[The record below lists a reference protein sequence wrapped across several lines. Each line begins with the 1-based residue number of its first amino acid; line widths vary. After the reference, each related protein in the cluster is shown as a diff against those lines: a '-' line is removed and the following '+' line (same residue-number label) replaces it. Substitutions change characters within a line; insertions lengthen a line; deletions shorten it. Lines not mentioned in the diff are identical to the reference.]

1 MARPATAPQITAL
14 EALHRTTR
22 VYVEAWDGSSSWVD
36 LTALGGVQWVRSVT
50 WGETADRSVPSATI
64 QTQREVFEATLAPLV
79 QATPLLGPD
88 GRLRVACEVNGTGRV
103 EIMEGFLEEVDWG
116 GDEPVLSV
124 RIRDV
129 IMATIH
135 DTFIVEAFQSSGG
148 TLSAVIQELLT
159 EFAPDVLF
167 AAPDG
172 NPAGTFPAG
181 EVAPQS
187 LEDAIRGF
195 VDQAGWDVRR
205 RWDDGA
211 FKLVLLE
218 PVNPAV
224 AAPTAV
230 ATLDPIDY
238 WEVPAANFT
247 TRNRRARVVVRW
259 GSETEEGTV
268 TVTRDPAPT
277 GRPIRTAIFDERGNP
292 LSGASEAGA
301 IAFGETALAAL
312 DRSPT
317 SMRVALPMDWR
328 WEISDWI
335 VVSPNAVHNAANFPG
350 AVVGYECRIEP
361 GESESGGGSMQLDL
375 GGFFSGP
382 ITRWTLRQERTRLR
396 RQVESIVGTPVIP
409 PGVGAGDA
417 TLYYS
422 QPAATAG
429 FATASERDE
438 SLGGFISTT
447 RVTAF
452 GVNDIFPGV
461 TPAQLDSGVTLYSV
475 LFLANPN
482 ASLTWPAVRGW
493 IEAQPTLTGHTFA
506 FGLDPLGVVAL
517 ESGVAQAAEIADNTT
532 APAGVTFAAPDT
544 QAGGTVVGDLTARSC
559 IGVHVR
565 YTVTAGADAG
575 NAEASLCFASCSPSD
590 PGSS

>member
-1 MARPATAPQITAL
+1 MARPATSGQITAL

-22 VYVEAWDGSSSWVD
+22 VYVEAWDGDSSWVD

-50 WGETADRSVPSATI
+50 WGETADRTVPSATI
-64 QTQREVFEATLAPLV
+64 ETQREVFEASLAPLV
-79 QATPLLGPD
+79 QVDPLLGPD
-88 GRLRVACEVNGTGRV
+88 GRLRVAVEVDGTGRV

-116 GDEPVLSV
+116 GDEPVQSL

-159 EFAPDVLF
+159 EFAPGIAFV
-167 AAPDG
+167 APDG
-172 NPAGTFPAG
+172 NPSGTFPAG

-205 RWDDGA
+205 RWDDGS
-211 FKLVLLE
+211 FKLALIQ

-224 AAPTAV
+224 EAPTAV

-268 TVTRDPAPT
+268 TVTRDPPPV

-292 LSGASEAGA
+292 LSGSSEAGA
-301 IAFGETALAAL
+301 TAFASTALAAL

-335 VVSPNAVHNAANFPG
+335 VVSPNAVHNAANFGG

-361 GESESGGGSMQLDL
+361 GESETGGGSMQLDL

-382 ITRWTLRQERTRLR
+382 LTRWTIRQERTRLR
-396 RQVESIVGTPVIP
+396 RDVEEIIGTEPVPVP
-409 PGVGAGDA
+409 PSPGDA
-417 TLYYS
+417 ALYYS

-429 FATASERDE
+429 FADPSERDE
-438 SLGGFISTT
+438 SLGKFISTT

-452 GVNDIFPGV
+452 GLNDVFPGV
-461 TPAQLDSGVTLYSV
+461 TPEDLESGATFYSV

-482 ASLTWPAVRGW
+482 GSLTWPALRAW
-493 IEAQPTLTGHTFA
+493 IPEQPALSGHAFA

-517 ESGVAQAAEIADNTT
+517 ESGSAQAAEIANNTT
-532 APAGVTFAAPDT
+532 APAGVTFAAPNT
-544 QAGGTVVGDLTARSC
+544 RTGGTVVGDMAPRSC

-575 NAEASLCFASCSPSD
+575 NAEAQLCVATCFPSD
-590 PGSS
+590 PESS